1 MILAVAVLMGV
12 GSMSAQRGGGRQK
25 MTVEQQVANMTKELN
40 LTADQQKKITA
51 IYTDFEQK
59 RKAGAEV
66 SREQMRAERQELD
79 KQVNAVLTDTQ
90 KAKYE
95 EMKKA
100 RRGGGN
106 RGKKESQ

>member
-1 MILAVAVLMGV
+1 MKKIMILAVAVLMGV
-12 GSMSAQRGGGRQK
+12 GSISAQRGGVRPR
-25 MTVEQQVANMTKELN
+25 MTVEQQVANMTKELD

-66 SREQMRAERQELD
+66 SREQMRAERQELN

-95 EMKKA
+95 KMKKA

-106 RGKKESQ
+106 RDI

>member
-1 MILAVAVLMGV
+1 MKKIMILAVAVLMGV

-25 MTVEQQVANMTKELN
+25 MTVEQMVNNMAKELD

-59 RKAGAEV
+59 RKSGAET
-66 SREQMRAERQELD
+66 SREQMRADRQELD
-79 KQVNAVLTDTQ
+79 KQVNAVLTDAQ

-100 RRGGGN
+100 RRGGGK
-106 RGKKESQ
+106 RKP

>member
-1 MILAVAVLMGV
+1 M
-12 GSMSAQRGGGRQK
+12 
-25 MTVEQQVANMTKELN
+25 
-40 LTADQQKKITA
+40 KKITA

-59 RKAGAEV
+59 RKADAEV
-66 SREQMRAERQELD
+66 SREQMPAERQELD

-95 EMKKA
+95 KMKKA

-106 RGKKESQ
+106 RDI

>member
-1 MILAVAVLMGV
+1 MVSRNLRDDIRFNLLLYAT
-12 GSMSAQRGGGRQK
+12 SKRQRQPIK
-25 MTVEQQVANMTKELN
+25 KVKFM
-40 LTADQQKKITA
+40 KKITA

-66 SREQMRAERQELD
+66 SREQMRAERQGLN

-106 RGKKESQ
+106 RDI